1 MPPLGAHAGGR
12 NDPEDADHTPKIT
25 LNRVWWG
32 EALRRTIG
40 ALLKRGVV
48 RSLAWRRG
56 GAFVSG
62 VTTVRLSV

>member
-1 MPPLGAHAGGR
+1 MREVATIQRMQTIP
-12 NDPEDADHTPKIT
+12 PKIM
-25 LNRVWWG
+25 LNRAWWG
-32 EALRRTIG
+32 EGLRRTIG

-56 GAFVSG
+56 GAFASG